1 MRLVLFNLGIS
12 IRYIIF
18 FPFFEWR
25 RVFLIDAHEA
35 EEGVEVEVGVV
46 CDPRLLERLVDVL
59 LRELVP
65 EGGQAVA
72 QLLGADAAVLV
83 AVEDLEGV
91 HRALLLVDRVGDE
104 VGREAQE
111 VGPGDHPGPRRVGVL
126 GVPTDLSFGGG

>member
-1 MRLVLFNLGIS
+1 MDLV
-12 IRYIIF
+12 
-18 FPFFEWR
+18 
-25 RVFLIDAHEA
+25 DAHETK
-35 EEGVEVEVGVV
+35 EGVEVEVSVV

-91 HRALLLVDRVGDE
+91 HRALLLVDRVGDK
-104 VGREAQE
+104 VGCEAEE
-111 VGPGDHPGPRRVGVL
+111 VGPGDHPGPGRVGVL
-126 GVPTDLSFGGG
+126 GVPADLGLGGG